1 MHFSHVPS
9 ILENVLKAID
19 LGNISIVKKFK
30 DKLLRDDRA
39 NICDLELMAKDE
51 RRILARVRCAN

>member
-1 MHFSHVPS
+1 MHFSYVPS
-9 ILENVLKAID
+9 IPENVLKAID
-19 LGNISIVKKFK
+19 LGNISIVKKIK

-51 RRILARVRCAN
+51 RRILARVCCAN